1 MASRANLVINQG
13 EDFSVVLNLT
23 DENGDALNLAGFT
36 AASTARTWYTSRNGT
51 VFGTAINAASGTIQ
65 LSLTA
70 AQTANMHAGRMVYDL
85 FLTNVSANLTSK
97 IIEGI
102 VTVNPAATQLS
113 DLEYDEDEGEY

>member
-1 MASRANLVINQG
+1 
-13 EDFSVVLNLT
+13 
-23 DENGDALNLAGFT
+23 
-36 AASTARTWYTSRNGT
+36 
-51 VFGTAINAASGTIQ
+51 
-65 LSLTA
+65 
-70 AQTANMHAGRMVYDL
+70 MHAGRMVYDL